1 MVLIKKDRNKKLN
14 RKLKRY
20 KKKLNISVRIKI
32 NKIKQNN

>member
-32 NKIKQNN
+32 NKIK

>member
-14 RKLKRY
+14 RKLKKY